1 MIRIEISDLAKITF
15 QEVSAFIYFLWS
27 KKVLQDFVD
36 IVSNTKN
43 LLLTNPYLGKPYS
56 KNIRKIILHKN
67 ASMYYEYD
75 EENKIITI
83 LLFNDNRQNPESY
96 LKLI

>member
-1 MIRIEISDLAKITF
+1 MTIIWSDKSVLNYFDILD
-15 QEVSAFIYFLWS
+15 FILFLWNE
-27 KKVLQDFVD
+27 K
-36 IVSNTKN
+36 IESNFITVVAKSIIK
-43 LLLTNPYLGKPYS
+43 LEKNPYLGKPYS

-67 ASMYYEYD
+67 ASMFYEYD
-75 EENKIITI
+75 KENEIITI